1 MTELSIYAF
10 IEGVTEER
18 LLKQI
23 GVSRRVR
30 IVNCHGKNNISG
42 KVAEILKPVLGTQ
55 STGILILC
63 DRDHNETHGSI
74 VRTFEDV
81 INELLRDLKISNQ
94 SFKPH
99 QEFDNLYEIDVPAA
113 NSRVA
118 LHIAAPPSIGGME
131 FVSDTI
137 DGYILALA
145 MNEIVLERFAE
156 KADIAPET
164 LRTKVV
170 EEVPKL
176 ARDNG
181 INFDQ
186 AKDFLGVY
194 MAMSRFFTNNRSEKD
209 DVFSGVVVNRAKKRV
224 TDEFQEIFRSIRT
237 ALEFL
242 EIDL

>member
-1 MTELSIYAF
+1 MSERSLYIFVEGKTEK
-10 IEGVTEER
+10 R
-18 LLKQI
+18 LLKII
-23 GVSRRVR
+23 GCPVTPDVC
-30 IVNCHGKNNISG
+30 NGKNKIRDMI
-42 KVAEILKPVLGTQ
+42 KERLPDELGNQ
-55 STGILILC
+55 PTGILILR
-63 DRDHNETHGSI
+63 DRDHNETHSSI
-74 VRTFEDV
+74 VRSFEDV
-81 INELLRDLKISNQ
+81 INELLRDLKISKQ

-99 QEFDNLYEIDVPAA
+99 QNFKNLYEIDVPAA

-118 LHIAAPPSIGGME
+118 LHIAAPPSISGME

-145 MNEIVLERFAE
+145 MNETVLERFAE
-156 KADIAPET
+156 KADIAPEA
-164 LRTKVV
+164 LRAKVI
-170 EEVPKL
+170 EEIPKL
-176 ARDNG
+176 AKDNG

-209 DVFSGVVVNRAKKRV
+209 DVFSGVVASRAKKRV

>member
-118 LHIAAPPSIGGME
+118 LHIAAPPSIDGME

-224 TDEFQEIFRSIRT
+224 TNEFQEIFRSIRT

>member
-1 MTELSIYAF
+1 MTQLSIYAF

-23 GVSRRVR
+23 GVSRSVT
-30 IVNCHGKNNISG
+30 IINCHGKDKIPG
-42 KVAEILKPVLGTQ
+42 KVEAILKAVLGTQ
-55 STGILILC
+55 PIGILILR

-74 VRTFEDV
+74 VQSFEDV
-81 INELLRDLKISNQ
+81 INELLLELKISNQ

-99 QEFDNLYEIDVPAA
+99 QKFKNLYEIDVPAA

-118 LHIAAPPSIGGME
+118 LHIAAPPSISGME

-145 MNEIVLERFAE
+145 MKETVLERFAE
-156 KADIAPET
+156 KADIAPEA
-164 LRTKVV
+164 LRAKVI

-176 ARDNG
+176 AKDNG